1 MVFLALT
8 PGGLVEALA
17 FASGSSPV
25 WCCASAI
32 SEAEFAARRLPN
44 LTRFAY
50 IVGSGSSSRIAE
62 ALITIDEHHPNERV
76 WVESTGAA

>member
-17 FASGSSPV
+17 LASGSPV

-32 SEAEFAARRLPN
+32 TEAEFAARRSPN

-50 IVGSGSSSRIAE
+50 FVSSSSSCIAE
-62 ALITIDEHHPNERV
+62 AVVTINEHHPNERV